1 VSVAGPG
8 VGDRG
13 AEDEDSDSSSLQMGA
28 RSPVTP

>member
-13 AEDEDSDSSSLQMGA
+13 TEEEEEDSSSLQMGA

>member
-8 VGDRG
+8 VGDRV
-13 AEDEDSDSSSLQMGA
+13 AEEDSDSSSLQMGA